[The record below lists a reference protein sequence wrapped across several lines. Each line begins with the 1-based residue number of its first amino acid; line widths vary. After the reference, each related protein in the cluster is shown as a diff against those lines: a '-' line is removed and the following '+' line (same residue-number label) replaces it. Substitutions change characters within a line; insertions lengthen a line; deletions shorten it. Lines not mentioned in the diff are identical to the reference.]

1 MTLTIKKTLKFT
13 DVYIAYLPLV
23 VFLLNFLYGFLNLEG
38 STVSNERSRYDLLF
52 GVVGLLPTI
61 FGYIFSFLANL
72 IVGITYVIKAKNRT
86 KCLIAF
92 LLIGNVFLQYFSC
105 FY

>member
-38 STVSNERSRYDLLF
+38 STVSDESSRYDLLF
-52 GVVGLLPTI
+52 GVIGLLPTI
-61 FGYIFSFLANL
+61 LGIFLA
-72 IVGITYVIKAKNRT
+72 
-86 KCLIAF
+86 F
-92 LLIGNVFLQYFSC
+92 LPILL
-105 FY
+105 